1 MRTALG
7 PSVSACLLS
16 VALLVGA
23 TGCGVAGADGDP
35 AADTGGVLH
44 HQPSAAQ
51 GPDPFTESTAVS
63 TATPPPAVRTPR
75 SVPAGATSVALD
87 GLRPLSG
94 GTPGLYGGIRHVGSC
109 DVTRQIG
116 HLAARPARTRAFAE
130 VAGVSAAA
138 LPDYL
143 RGLTPVVLRAD
154 TRVTNHGYRDGRAAG
169 YQAVLQ
175 TGTAVLVDDRGVPRV
190 RCACG
195 NPLKAPIASG
205 DESVTRGTPWP
216 GYRPSEVIAVTPAPR
231 AITGL
236 TLVSTV
242 DDTWI
247 GRRLGHDTRHDR
259 PVPTPAWATGTPT
272 PAPSSPPTTPAADPP
287 SAAPSPKE
295 VSEEVRQ
302 GAPEEVF
309 EEPSQE
315 VYEEPYREPYEEPYG
330 ELYEEAHEKPYEEPY
345 PAGAPTDDATES
357 GPEAAPDA
365 PDLPDGGTPADVF

>member
-1 MRTALG
+1 MRTPLG
-7 PSVSACLLS
+7 PFVSACLLS
-16 VALLVGA
+16 MALLAAA

-35 AADTGGVLH
+35 AAAADGVLH
-44 HQPSAAQ
+44 FQPVAAQ
-51 GPDPFTESTAVS
+51 GPDPFTDSTAVS
-63 TATPPPAVRTPR
+63 RATPPPAVRTPR
-75 SVPAGATSVALD
+75 PVSADAASVALD

-116 HLAARPARTRAFAE
+116 RLAAHPARTRAFAG

-138 LPDYL
+138 LPTYL

-175 TGTAVLVDDRGVPRV
+175 SGTAVLVDDRGVPRV

-195 NPLKAPIASG
+195 NPLKAPAAAG
-205 DESVTRGTPWP
+205 DEPVTRGTPWP
-216 GYRPSEVIAVTPAPR
+216 GYRPSEVIVVTPAPR
-231 AITGL
+231 AITDL

-259 PVPTPAWATGTPT
+259 PVPTPAWVTGAPT
-272 PAPSSPPTTPAADPP
+272 PAPSSPPTTPPADTPTTPPADTPTTPPADTPSAPP
-287 SAAPSPKE
+287 SQGE
-295 VSEEVRQ
+295 ESEK
-302 GAPEEVF
+302 ASEEVF
-309 EEPSQE
+309 EESYE
-315 VYEEPYREPYEEPYG
+315 VPYEVPYADPYG
-330 ELYEEAHEKPYEEPY
+330 GLYEDPYGDPYEDPY
-345 PAGAPTDDATES
+345 E
-357 GPEAAPDA
+357 
-365 PDLPDGGTPADVF
+365 DLPDGGVPADVV